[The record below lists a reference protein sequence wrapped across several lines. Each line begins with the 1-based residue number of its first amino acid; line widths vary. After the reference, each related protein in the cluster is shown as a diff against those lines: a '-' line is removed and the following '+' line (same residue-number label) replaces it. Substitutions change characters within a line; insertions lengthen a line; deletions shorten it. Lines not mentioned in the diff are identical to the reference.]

1 MPICSV
7 QFSAACPE
15 SGWSFFVASFAPKKL
30 RFELGGGPPFDA
42 AFYPYLG
49 NPMVLPVGEETH
61 AVTAGENVIQ
71 VAFQL
76 SHGQILVAV
85 RYPTPWKR
93 LTLKRSVR
101 ESVTRNIESSVGTAL
116 DHLAECFEDQQSY
129 AEAEPLRRRSLEITE
144 RGWGKIIPYRL
155 AEALETYAALLRKLG
170 RAGEA
175 EDVESRA
182 RPIRAKYPKGSY
194 SCQIRAFARPRR
206 ISLRWRLV
214 LS

>member
-1 MPICSV
+1 VTSEKYRGPEDGLTVHYLQKLGDFYRTTGRHSDAEAIRRRALATV
-7 QFSAACPE
+7 EKTAALE
-15 SGWSFFVASFAPKKL
+15 
-30 RFELGGGPPFDA
+30 
-42 AFYPYLG
+42 
-49 NPMVLPVGEETH
+49 
-61 AVTAGENVIQ
+61 
-71 VAFQL
+71 
-76 SHGQILVAV
+76 AV
-85 RYPTPWKR
+85 RYLTPWKR
-93 LTLKRSVR
+93 LTLKRSVL